1 MKKRNILF
9 GYQYQ
14 DGVITL
20 HPQEVIVIKRIFSE
34 YMSGLSLLEIA
45 DQLNAENVEYQ
56 PGVTGWNKS
65 RIMRLIEDKKY
76 AGNGG
81 FPAII
86 DEETHQ
92 ALLQL
97 KSNKNTQH
105 STDRSAEI
113 FHIDVPVICPICGN
127 EMNRRHDSRFQKCN
141 QRWLCSNADC
151 HTVIHKPDEELLTD
165 ITIVLNQAIVNPEII
180 QIPVTSDTAPSVQVR
195 KMENEIGRQ
204 MDSPDRDKS
213 ALQKMMFE
221 CVSLKYA
228 DIDSA
233 PHIAQRLKAALANAG
248 PLSNF
253 SMAIFKKAVK
263 EIYLERDGAVSI
275 KLINNQVVGKDDE
288 HGTDDGNAQESG
300 SQNPR
305 QSEHS

>member
-20 HPQEVIVIKRIFSE
+20 HPQEVTVITHIFSE
-34 YMSGLSLLEIA
+34 YLSGHSLLEIA
-45 DQLNAENVEYQ
+45 DQLNADNVEYQ

-65 RIMRLIEDKKY
+65 RIMRLIEDKRY
-76 AGNGG
+76 AGDGG

-127 EMNRRHDSRFQKCN
+127 EMNRRHDSRFRKCQ
-141 QRWLCSNADC
+141 QRWICSNADC
-151 HTVIHKPDEELLTD
+151 RTVIHKPDEELLAD
-165 ITIVLNQAIVNPEII
+165 ITILLNRVIANPEMIR
-180 QIPVTSDTAPSVQVR
+180 IPATPDAALSVQVR
-195 KMENEIGRQ
+195 KIENEIGRQ
-204 MDSPDRDKS
+204 MDSLDRDKS

-221 CVSLKYA
+221 YVSLKYA
-228 DIDSA
+228 GIDSA
-233 PHIAQRLKAALANAG
+233 PHIAQRLKVALANAG
-248 PLSNF
+248 PLSQF
-253 SMAIFKKAVK
+253 SMAIFKRAVK
-263 EIYLERDGAVSI
+263 EIHFEKDGVVSI
-275 KLINNQVVGKDDE
+275 KLINDQMVGKDDE
-288 HGTDDGNAQESG
+288 HGTDGTSPRESG
-300 SQNPR
+300 SQNPS

>member
-20 HPQEVIVIKRIFSE
+20 HPQEVTVIKHIFNE
-34 YMSGLSLLEIA
+34 YMSDHSLLEIA
-45 DQLNAENVEYQ
+45 DQLNADNIEYQ

-65 RIMRLIEDKKY
+65 RIMRLLEDKRY

-92 ALLQL
+92 SLLQI
-97 KSNKNTQH
+97 KAQKNTQH
-105 STDRSAEI
+105 GTDRSAEI
-113 FHIDVPVICPICGN
+113 FHIDVPMICPTCGH
-127 EMNRRHDSRFQKCN
+127 EMNRRHDSRFQKCQ
-141 QRWLCSNADC
+141 QRWICANADC
-151 HTVIHKPDEELLTD
+151 RTVIHKPDEELLAD
-165 ITIVLNQAIVNPEII
+165 ITILLNRVIANPEMIRV
-180 QIPVTSDTAPSVQVR
+180 PATPDTVHSVQVR
-195 KMENEIGRQ
+195 KMENEIGRE
-204 MDSPDRDKS
+204 MDSLDRDKS
-213 ALQKMMFE
+213 TLQKMMFE
-221 CVSLKYA
+221 CVSLRYA

-248 PLSNF
+248 PLSQF
-253 SMAIFKKAVK
+253 SMAIFKRSVK
-263 EIYLERDGAVSI
+263 EIHLEKTGEVSI
-275 KLINNQVVGKDDE
+275 KLINDQMVGKDDE

>member
-14 DGVITL
+14 DGVIVT
-20 HPQEVIVIKRIFSE
+20 HPQEVTVIKRIFNE
-34 YMSGLSLLEIA
+34 YMSGHSLLEIA

-65 RIMRLIEDKKY
+65 RIMRLIEDKRY
-76 AGNGG
+76 AGDGG

-97 KSNKNTQH
+97 KSKKNTQH

-113 FHIDVPVICPICGN
+113 FHIDVPVICPACGH
-127 EMNRRHDSRFQKCN
+127 EMNRRHDSRFQKCQ
-141 QRWLCSNADC
+141 QRWICSNAAC
-151 HTVIHKPDEELLTD
+151 RTVIHKPDKELLAD
-165 ITIVLNQAIVNPEII
+165 ITILLNWMIASPEMV
-180 QIPVTSDTAPSVQVR
+180 QIPVTPDPVSSVQVR

-204 MDSPDRDKS
+204 MDSLDRDKS

-233 PHIAQRLKAALANAG
+233 PHIAQRLKAVLANAG
-248 PLSNF
+248 PLSHF
-253 SMAIFKKAVK
+253 SMAIFKRSVK
-263 EIYLERDGAVSI
+263 EIHLAKDGTTCI
-275 KLINNQVVGKDDE
+275 KLINDQVVGKDDE
-288 HGTDDGNAQESG
+288 HGTDGTSPEESG
-300 SQNPR
+300 SQNPS

>member
-14 DGVITL
+14 DGTITF
-20 HPQEVIVIKRIFSE
+20 HPQEVTVIKHIFSE
-34 YMSGLSLLEIA
+34 YMSGHSLLEIA
-45 DQLNAENVEYQ
+45 DQLNADNIEYQ

-65 RIMRLIEDKKY
+65 RIMRLIEDKRY

-92 ALLQL
+92 ALLQI
-97 KSNKNTQH
+97 KSEKNTQ
-105 STDRSAEI
+105 SNTNRSAEI
-113 FHIDVPVICPICGN
+113 FHIDVPVICPACGN
-127 EMNRRHDSRFQKCN
+127 EMNRRHDSRFQKCQ
-141 QRWLCSNADC
+141 QRWVCSNADC
-151 HTVIHKPDEELLTD
+151 HTVIHKPDEELLAD
-165 ITIVLNQAIVNPEII
+165 ITILLNRVIASPEMI
-180 QIPVTSDTAPSVQVR
+180 QIPVTPDPVSSVQVR

-204 MDSPDRDKS
+204 MDSLDRDKS

-221 CVSLKYA
+221 CVSLKYM

-248 PLSNF
+248 PLSHF

-263 EIYLERDGAVSI
+263 EIYLEKDGAVSI
-275 KLINNQVVGKDDE
+275 
-288 HGTDDGNAQESG
+288 S
-300 SQNPR
+300 SQ
-305 QSEHS
+305 H

>member
-20 HPQEVIVIKRIFSE
+20 HPREITVIKHIFNE
-34 YMSGLSLLEIA
+34 YISGHSLLEIA
-45 DQLNAENVEYQ
+45 DQLNADNVEYQ

-65 RIMRLIEDKKY
+65 RIMRLIEDKRY
-76 AGNGG
+76 AGDGG

-113 FHIDVPVICPICGN
+113 FHIDVPVICPICGH
-127 EMNRRHDSRFQKCN
+127 EMNRRHDSRFQKCQ
-141 QRWLCSNADC
+141 QRWICTNADC
-151 HTVIHKPDEELLTD
+151 HMVIHKPDEELLAD
-165 ITIVLNQAIVNPEII
+165 ITILLNRMIASPEMI
-180 QIPVTSDTAPSVQVR
+180 QIPVTPDPVSSVQVR

-204 MDSPDRDKS
+204 MDNPDRDKS

-253 SMAIFKKAVK
+253 SIAIFKKAVK
-263 EIYLERDGAVSI
+263 EIYLEKDGSVSI
-275 KLINNQVVGKDDE
+275 KLINDQMVGKDDK
-288 HGTDDGNAQESG
+288 HGTDGASPQKSG
-300 SQNPR
+300 SQNPS
-305 QSEHS
+305 QD

>member
-14 DGVITL
+14 DGVIVA
-20 HPQEVIVIKRIFSE
+20 HPQEVTVIKHIFNE
-34 YMSGLSLLEIA
+34 YMSSHSLLEIA
-45 DQLNAENVEYQ
+45 DQLNADNVEYQ

-65 RIMRLIEDKKY
+65 RIMRLIEDKRY

-97 KSNKNTQH
+97 KSKKNTQ
-105 STDRSAEI
+105 SNTNRSAEI
-113 FHIDVPVICPICGN
+113 FHIDVPVICPACDH
-127 EMNRRHDSRFQKCN
+127 EMNRRHDSRFQKCQ
-141 QRWLCSNADC
+141 QRWVCSNADC
-151 HTVIHKPDEELLTD
+151 RTVIHKPDEDLLAD
-165 ITIVLNQAIVNPEII
+165 ITMLLNRVIASPEMI
-180 QIPVTSDTAPSVQVR
+180 QIPVTPDLAPSIQVR
-195 KMENEIGRQ
+195 KIENEIGRQ
-204 MDSPDRDKS
+204 MDSLDRDKT

-228 DIDSA
+228 DINSA
-233 PHIAQRLKAALANAG
+233 PHIAQRLKAALTNAG
-248 PLSNF
+248 PLSQF
-253 SMAIFKKAVK
+253 SMEVFKKAVK
-263 EIYLERDGAVSI
+263 EIHLEKDGAVSI
-275 KLINNQVVGKDDE
+275 KLINDQMVGKDNE